1 MAKPGLINRQ
11 WDLETDVLV
20 AGCGYAGAAAAIF
33 ARDSGAQ
40 VLLLEKMPNPGGLSI
55 LAGGFAVICDDP
67 NEAFTYLKH
76 TCGGRTGDDVLRAF
90 ANGLQWLPD
99 FYRDLV
105 KVNGA
110 EIIERRRRGATY
122 RLPGWETFGEIYI
135 TKIPNYTGFPW
146 ITGLRGGGRLFKLL
160 YDNLNA
166 RKVHV
171 RCGTPV
177 TRLLTNGDGE
187 VIGAEAH
194 QNGSRLLIK
203 AKRGVILAVGGF
215 EFDEEMKKQFVQ
227 AQPVYGLYRGNT
239 GDGIRMAQQ
248 LGARLWHMWH
258 IHAGYGF
265 KYDEFPTAFRTMI
278 SGTRK
283 PDQIMPWILLDKLG
297 CRFMNEYPYAIQDT
311 GVRPLE
317 YFDAEIQD
325 YPRIP
330 CYLIFDEKGRQLGQ
344 IGFCP
349 INDTEIS
356 YSWSEDNNAEIERGW
371 IKRAETIPELSRIMG
386 LSPEAVQE
394 SLDRWNHLCEKGEDS
409 DFGRLP
415 GTMIPIKEPPFYG
428 MQTWPIVTNTQGG
441 PEHNAQQQILN
452 IEGKPIPRLYAIGE
466 LGSLFGHLY
475 LEAGNISECFVGGRI
490 AAEHAWKQGSW

>member
-1 MAKPGLINRQ
+1 MAKYGNHK
-11 WDLETDVLV
+11 WDLETDILV

-33 ARDSGAQ
+33 AHDTGAQ

-55 LAGGFAVICDDP
+55 LAGGFAVICEDSKD
-67 NEAFTYLKH
+67 AFTYLKH
-76 TCGGRTGDDVLRAF
+76 TSGGRTGDDVLWAF
-90 ANGLQWLPD
+90 ANGMMWLPD

-122 RLPGWETFGEIYI
+122 PLPGWETFGEIYI

-146 ITGLRGGGRLFKLL
+146 VTGLRGGARLFKLL

-166 RKVHV
+166 RKIHV

-194 QNGSRLLIK
+194 QNRSRLLIK

-215 EFDEEMKKQFVQ
+215 EFDEEMKNQFVQ
-227 AQPVYGLYRGNT
+227 AKPVYGLYRGNT
-239 GDGIRMAQQ
+239 GDGIRIAQQ
-248 LGARLWHMWH
+248 VGARLWHMWH

-283 PDQIMPWILLDKLG
+283 PNQIMPWILLDKLG
-297 CRFMNEYPYAIQDT
+297 RRFMNEYPPAIQDT
-311 GVRPLE
+311 GARPIE

-330 CYLIFDEKGRQLGQ
+330 CFLIFDEKGRQLGQ

-349 INDTEIS
+349 INDPEVS
-356 YSWSEDNNAEIERGW
+356 YFWSEDNSAEINRGW
-371 IKRAETIPELSRIMG
+371 IRKAETISELSKT
-386 LSPEAVQE
+386 LKLKPDAVEE
-394 SLDRWNHLCEKGEDS
+394 SVNRWNYLCQKGEDI
-409 DFGRLP
+409 DFGRLA
-415 GTMIPIKEPPFYG
+415 GTMMPIKEPPFYG
-428 MQTWPIVTNTQGG
+428 MQAWPIVTNTQGG
-441 PEHNAQQQILN
+441 PEHNAMQQVLN
-452 IEGKPIPRLYAIGE
+452 IEGRPIPRLYAIGE

-475 LEAGNISECFVGGRI
+475 LEAGNISECFVGARN
-490 AAEHAWKQGSW
+490 AAEHAWALGSW